1 MSFNTSSSEKE
12 TFDAENVYKHYKN
25 TLSEVIAYIEVYEHD
40 LPTDVMAQI
49 AELFQAVAIFE
60 DSNNPE
66 EREDVSRLL
75 QQVDLKVTQSLY
87 KHAICLLIKAIKE
100 NKRVFRRFKYKG
112 VMLGNKYF
120 FEVAKEK
127 EQMIVTDFCRKM
139 RQYYKGNTAVGWR
152 TMTMKER
159 MLYCVGYVKVCIARS
174 FLLFKKEPYI
184 PINNLL
190 TDDFDDESLKNVYR
204 ETKKLLQMY
213 EMVKPKVIGNGS
225 RQSIGMSVFVAITGW
240 VIPVLLAVPV
250 IMRLVSGVKVLVGR

>member
-12 TFDAENVYKHYKN
+12 TFDAEYVYKHYKN
-25 TLSEVIAYIEVYEHD
+25 TLSDVIAYIEVYEHD

-60 DSNNPE
+60 DSSNPE
-66 EREDVSRLL
+66 EREDMSRLL

-87 KHAICLLIKAIKE
+87 IHAICLLIKSIKE

-127 EQMIVTDFCRKM
+127 EQVIVTDFCRKM
-139 RQYYKGNTAVGWR
+139 RRCYQGNMAGGWR
-152 TMTMKER
+152 SMTMKEH
-159 MLYCVGYVKVCIARS
+159 MLYCVGYVKVCIAQS
-174 FLLFKKEPYI
+174 FFLFNKELYI

-190 TDDFDDESLKNVYR
+190 TDDLDDESLKNVYQ
-204 ETKKLLQMY
+204 ETKELLQMY
-213 EMVKPKVIGNGS
+213 EQVMPKVIANGS
-225 RQSIGMSVFVAITGW
+225 RQSRGMSVFVAITSW

-250 IMRLVSGVKVLVGR
+250 IMRLVNSAKVLVGR